1 MKYFISIILCCLLSF
16 CGRTQIITTIAGN
29 GGGIVD
35 TGDGGP
41 ATNAVTY
48 IPGGLCFDK
57 LGNLFVAEGGGGRKV
72 RKITPAG
79 IISTVAGTG
88 SPGSSGDG
96 GPATNATF
104 RTINSLCIDD
114 LGNIFVAD
122 LDDNRIR
129 KIDAVTG
136 IINTVAGTG
145 VGGFLGDG
153 GPATAARLYGPTD
166 VCIDRH
172 GNLFIADIANLRVR
186 KVAPNGIISTVVGNG
201 SNSPAYYG
209 GDGGRADTTAIH
221 TPYGLCVDDT
231 GNLYISDGR
240 FRIMKVDTFGMIR
253 TFAGN
258 GVMASIGESIPA
270 TAASVIAVRISMDHN
285 NNMYLS
291 EWTGSH
297 KVRKISNSG
306 IITTVAGMGT
316 GGYSG
321 DGGPAT
327 SAHLNAPWD
336 VVTDTCGNI
345 YIADSWNNRVR
356 KVFFYPE
363 CPDTTGGGDDT
374 VALAGEVEK
383 TNDVLIFPNPAGN
396 VVTIKSP
403 TKLTYTLMGITGQII
418 MSGTITSGTQSMP
431 VAHLPAGVYF
441 ITTTSPQGIRS
452 VKRVVKE

>member
-1 MKYFISIILCCLLSF
+1 MRYFISIMLCCVLPF

-41 ATNAVTY
+41 ATNAVTFL
-48 IPGGLCFDK
+48 PVGLCFDK
-57 LGNLFVAEGGGGRKV
+57 SGNLYIAEGMGGRKV

-96 GPATNATF
+96 GPATNAKF
-104 RTINSLCIDD
+104 RQINSLCTDNF
-114 LGNIFVAD
+114 GNIFVAD
-122 LDDNRIR
+122 QDECRIR
-129 KIDAVTG
+129 KIDATTG
-136 IINTVAGTG
+136 IITTVAGTG
-145 VGGFLGDG
+145 VGGYSGDG
-153 GPATAARLYGPTD
+153 GPATNAQVYGPTD
-166 VCIDRH
+166 VCIDKY
-172 GNLFIADIANLRVR
+172 GNLFIADMNNVRVR
-186 KVAPNGIISTVVGNG
+186 KVATNGIITTVVGNG

-221 TPYGLCVDDT
+221 APTGLCFDDT
-231 GNLYISDGR
+231 GNLYISDAR
-240 FRIMKVDTFGMIR
+240 SRIMKVDTFGIIR

-258 GVMASIGESIPA
+258 GVIASAGDGIPA
-270 TAASVIAVRISMDHN
+270 TAASVIAVKICMDRE

-291 EWTGSH
+291 EWTGGH
-297 KVRKISNSG
+297 KVRKISTDG
-306 IITTVAGMGT
+306 IITKVGGVGT

-327 SAHLNAPWD
+327 SAHLNAPIG
-336 VVTDTCGNI
+336 VVTDTCGNL

-374 VALAGEVEK
+374 VALTGEVEK
-383 TNDVLIFPNPAGN
+383 TNDVLIFPNPA
-396 VVTIKSP
+396 VDAFTIKSA
-403 TKLTYTLMGITGQII
+403 TKLTYSLTGITGQII
-418 MSGTITSGTQSMP
+418 MNGNITNGTQSIP
-431 VAHLPAGVYF
+431 VGHLPSGVYF